1 MKIGVALRL
10 NNATNSEWEVDVAP
24 VCDLPLAKGQTESC
38 LLMNM
43 EWMLVEGL
51 HSHLAAYRCI
61 VHSKLFQHLQTVLA
75 LMDESAVF
83 NANSSLAAG
92 IAASSPNKVD
102 QLCCVLVCG
111 YLVAVITSITSIR
124 NNIMVDIAIRSRYV
138 GKSVTGE

>member
-51 HSHLAAYRCI
+51 HSHLAAYR
-61 VHSKLFQHLQTVLA
+61 LLA
-75 LMDESAVF
+75 LMDESAVV

-111 YLVAVITSITSIR
+111 YLVVVITSITSIR
-124 NNIMVDIAIRSRYV
+124 NNIMVDIAIRSRLSCWQLHWFREDFPF
-138 GKSVTGE
+138 GKGS